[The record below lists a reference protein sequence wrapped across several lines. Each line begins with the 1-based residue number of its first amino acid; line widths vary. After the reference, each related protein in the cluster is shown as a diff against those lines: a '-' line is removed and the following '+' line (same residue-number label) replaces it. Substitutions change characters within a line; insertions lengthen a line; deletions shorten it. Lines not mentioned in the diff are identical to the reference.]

1 MQDRLSNKVTEEEM
15 GGTRNFMKKWEKFK
29 EKGDKFD
36 RNRGGAKKTYSNK
49 KTGIGNLYSD

>member
-1 MQDRLSNKVTEEEM
+1 M